1 MRMIIHGN
9 WNDGL
14 RLLTLIVLCFTSGL
28 TFPVTV
34 PAAEL
39 IHHALTVSLR
49 PLEHRLTATDTIT
62 VPGDQR
68 DIRFVLHAGLNPTS
82 LDPHLRI
89 AKEEDQRGPVP
100 LESFVV
106 TLPAGVKTFSI
117 RYAGTIYHPVEPT
130 GKEQARGFSQTAGSI
145 SEDGVYLAGSS
156 VWYPQFGPKLVTFTL
171 DIELPAGWSAVSE
184 GSGLVSEK
192 KKELPKVRWDSPEPV
207 DEIHLIASRFTEYA
221 KTSGNLT
228 AMVFLR
234 TPDEA
239 LANKYLDATVR
250 YITMYD
256 RLIGPYPYTKF
267 ALVENFWET
276 GFGMPSFTLLGPTVL
291 RLPFIINTSYPHEIL
306 HNWWGNSV
314 YPLYEKGN
322 WSEGLTAYLA
332 DHLMKEQQG
341 AGADYRLTTLQKYA
355 DYVLG
360 GRDFPLTQFTS
371 RHSPATEAVG
381 YGKALMFFHML
392 RLELGDKAFVDA
404 IRDFYEQNKFR
415 FAIFTDLEKSFEAV
429 SGKNLRPEFDQWIAK
444 AGAPKLKLSDATA
457 VKRGDGYMVTAHLEQ
472 VQPGDIY
479 LLHIPVAVTME
490 GKDRAFQTVADLKGK
505 KLDLSLA
512 VPYRPVRLDIDP
524 EFDVFRR
531 LDREEIPPAIS
542 LALGAKKMLVLLPA
556 SAKKELL
563 RTYEALAKTLAD
575 SGPDE
580 VNVKLDSEVK
590 KLPTDRTVTILG
602 WENRFFEK
610 TLPAWNGYEAA
621 FTKQY
626 VKIGKT
632 EILKGNHAFVLTARD
647 PENKDRALMFIAADR
662 AESLP
667 GLGRKLPH
675 YHKYSYLAFEG
686 DEPANVVKGRWPV
699 VDSPM
704 TAFLPGK
711 EGAIAR
717 VEIGKLAPR
726 EALASIPSEY
736 SEERMME
743 TVKYL
748 SGDELKGRE
757 IGTPEIDKAADYIA
771 QKFKQGGLIP
781 GGDHGSYYQQW
792 DMPHSKTGMK
802 NVIAVIPGKK
812 PEFAR
817 ESVVIGAHYDH
828 LGLGTSI
835 GGSEDKGKIHPGAD
849 DNASGVAVLLELARV
864 LKQSLNPD
872 RSIVFVAFIGEEE
885 GKLGSKYYVEH
896 EKRYPVRQCIG
907 MVNLDTI
914 GRLGKKKLLVL
925 GAGSAAEW
933 VHIFRGAGFV
943 TGIDIETVSE
953 ELDSSDQNS
962 FQEAGVPAVQLF
974 SGPHLDYHRPTDTA
988 DKIDPAGLVKVA
1000 SVTKEVLEYLASRAE
1015 PLSSTLKPGAPAQSS
1030 SKSERKVS
1038 LGTVPDFAYQGK
1050 GFRLS
1055 GVAPGSPAEAAGLK
1069 EGDAIIAI
1077 NGREVTGLKG
1087 FSDILKSLSPGDR
1100 ISVIFLRD
1108 GRERTA
1114 ETVVKGK

>member
-1 MRMIIHGN
+1 MITQGN
-9 WNDGL
+9 WNDSFGL
-14 RLLTLIVLCFTSGL
+14 LFLIVLCFVFGL
-28 TFPVTV
+28 VFPITL

-39 IHHALTVSLR
+39 IHHALTVSLQ
-49 PLEHRLTATDTIT
+49 PSEHRLTATDTIT
-62 VPGDQR
+62 VPGAQR

-82 LDPHLRI
+82 SDPRVRI
-89 AKEEDQRGPVP
+89 AREEDQPGPVP
-100 LESFVV
+100 MESFVV

-117 RYAGTIYHPVEPT
+117 SYAGKIYHPVEPL
-130 GKEQARGFSQTAGSI
+130 GKEQARGFDQTAGSI
-145 SEDGVYLAGSS
+145 SEDGVYLAGNS

-184 GSGLVSEK
+184 GSGGISK
-192 KKELPKVRWDSPEPV
+192 KKKGLPWVRWDSPEPM
-207 DEIHLIASRFTEYA
+207 DEIHLIAFRFTEYA

-250 YITMYD
+250 YITMYN

-314 YPLYEKGN
+314 YPVYEKGN
-322 WSEGLTAYLA
+322 WSEGITAYLA

-355 DYVLG
+355 DYVLS
-360 GRDFPLTQFTS
+360 GRDFPLAQFTS

-381 YGKALMFFHML
+381 YGKALMFFHMI

-404 IRDFYEQNKFR
+404 IRDFYQQNKFH
-415 FAIFTDLEKSFEAV
+415 FATFTDLEKSFEAG
-429 SGKNLRPEFDQWIAK
+429 SGKNLKPEFDQWIAK
-444 AGAPKLKLSDATA
+444 TGAPKLQLRNATT

-472 VQPGDIY
+472 VQPGDSY

-490 GKDRAFQTVADLKGK
+490 GKGRAYQTVVDMKDK
-505 KLDLSLA
+505 KLDLSLT
-512 VPYRPVRLDIDP
+512 VPARPVRLDIDP

-556 SAKKELL
+556 SAGKELL
-563 RTYEALAKTLAD
+563 KAYEALAKTLAD

-580 VNVKLDSEVK
+580 VNVRLDSEVI
-590 KLPTDRTVTILG
+590 KLPTDQTVTILG

-610 TLPAWNGYEAA
+610 TLPAWNEYEAA
-621 FTKQY
+621 ITKQN

-632 EILKGNHAFVLTARD
+632 EIPRGNHAFVLTARD
-647 PENKDRALMFIAADR
+647 PDNRDTALMFIAADR
-662 AESLP
+662 AGSLP

-686 DEPANVVKGRWPV
+686 DEPANVLKGRWPV

-704 TAFLPGK
+704 AAFLLGK
-711 EGAIAR
+711 GTIAH
-717 VEIGKLAPR
+717 VEMGMLAPR
-726 EALASIPSEY
+726 EALASLPSAY

-748 SGDELKGRE
+748 SSDKLKGRE
-757 IGTPEIDKAADYIA
+757 IGTAEIDKAADYIA
-771 QKFKQGGLIP
+771 EKFKQGGLTP
-781 GGDHGSYYQQW
+781 GGDHGNYYQQW

-835 GGSEDKGKIHPGAD
+835 GRSEDKGKVHPGAD

-864 LKQSLNPD
+864 FKESLTPD
-872 RSIVFVAFIGEEE
+872 RSIVFVVFTGEEE
-885 GKLGSKYYVEH
+885 GRLGSKYYVEH

-953 ELDSSDQNS
+953 ELDSSDQKS

-974 SGPHLDYHRPTDTA
+974 SGPHLDYHRPTDTS

-1015 PLSSTLKPGAPAQSS
+1015 PLSSMLKPGAPAQPS

-1038 LGTVPDFAYQGK
+1038 LGTVPDFSYQGR

-1055 GVAPGSPAEAAGLK
+1055 GVAPGSPAEAASLR
-1069 EGDAIIAI
+1069 EGDVIVAI

-1100 ISVIFLRD
+1100 ISVTFLRD
-1108 GRERTA
+1108 GRESTA
-1114 ETVVKGK
+1114 LMVVKGK